1 MPVYLI
7 ILIVIAALALGLFLL
22 YKYLEWDRYS
32 RGRPY
37 KLDSFEPW
45 GTTGTPHFVP
55 WGTERVVPIVP
66 GQRYP
71 GKHISEAVL
80 SLMLIY
86 GLGGTALSGL

>member
-7 ILIVIAALALGLFLL
+7 ILIVIAALALGLFML

-55 WGTERVVPIVP
+55 WGT
-66 GQRYP
+66 
-71 GKHISEAVL
+71 
-80 SLMLIY
+80 
-86 GLGGTALSGL
+86 